1 MTDERYPMGQFA
13 EETPTSEKR
22 RAWIKVIEETPARA
36 RRAIEGLTPE
46 QLDTPYREGGWT
58 VRQVIHH
65 LADSH
70 INSFVRF
77 KLALTEDEP
86 TIKAYDEK
94 RWAETVEATEAPL
107 EVSLDLL
114 ESLHKRWV
122 FLLES
127 LTTNE
132 LQRKFNHPE
141 RGPITLDTNLQLYA
155 WHGRH
160 HVAHIEAL
168 REREGW
174 RR

>member
-1 MTDERYPMGQFA
+1 MTDERFPIGPFSMEA
-13 EETPTSEKR
+13 PTSDKR
-22 RAWIKVIEETPARA
+22 RAWIKEIEETPDQARK
-36 RRAIEGLTPE
+36 AIKGLTPE
-46 QLDTPYREGGWT
+46 QLDSPYREGGWT

-86 TIKAYDEK
+86 TIRGYNEK
-94 RWAETVEATEAPL
+94 RWAETIEATDAPL
-107 EVSLDLL
+107 DVSLDLL

-127 LTTNE
+127 LTAKD
-132 LQRKFNHPE
+132 LQRKFNHPD
-141 RGPITLDTNLQLYA
+141 RGLMTLDANLQIYA

-174 RR
+174 R